1 MMVSVSQLISDIEG
15 VTGTRFKE
23 SLGVIN
29 NYAKKDRLL
38 TVCEHRIIFLFIFI
52 AVKLTFQ

>member
-1 MMVSVSQLISDIEG
+1 MVSVSQLISDIEG

-38 TVCEHRIIFLFIFI
+38 TVCENRKIYLFIFI
-52 AVKLTFQ
+52 AVKLTF

>member
-15 VTGTRFKE
+15 VTGSRFKE

-29 NYAKKDRLL
+29 NYAKKDKQL
-38 TVCEHRIIFLFIFI
+38 
-52 AVKLTFQ
+52 AVSCIGLQ

>member
-38 TVCEHRIIFLFIFI
+38 TVWEKSYNVHVHCSKADI
-52 AVKLTFQ
+52 VV